1 MPMIKEKNKIPAVLI
16 SDIKTRL
23 KTISGQIN
31 GIIKMLEEGKDP
43 KQIDLQFKSVIKG
56 INKAHYLLLDEVY
69 RKVLAMKIVKAID
82 ACPGD
87 CGNEEKI
94 KHLRKEFP
102 NIKLDELI
110 DKLKEIQAIEEELKK
125 Y

>member
-1 MPMIKEKNKIPAVLI
+1 MFEEKNKIPAVLV

-31 GIIKMLEEGKDP
+31 GIIKMLETGKDP
-43 KQIDLQFKSVIKG
+43 KQIDTQFKSVIKG
-56 INKAHYLLLDEVY
+56 LNKAHYLLLDEVY
-69 RKVLAMKIVKAID
+69 RKVLALKIVKAID

-94 KHLRKEFP
+94 NHLRKEFP

>member
-1 MPMIKEKNKIPAVLI
+1 MFEEKNKIPAVLV

-31 GIIKMLEEGKDP
+31 GIIKMLETGKDP
-43 KQIDLQFKSVIKG
+43 KQIDTQFKSVIRG
-56 INKAHYLLLDEVY
+56 LNKTHYLLLDEVY
-69 RKVLAMKIVKAID
+69 RKVLALKIVKAID

-94 KHLRKEFP
+94 NHLRKEFP